1 MAKEEKR
8 CKECEGKGK
17 DECQCPKKLKKGW
30 YGLDRHHEDDDDA
43 TIDPDHPGDGGSEG
57 GAMGEGVK
65 MPRAPQDSD
74 VDMKGISAEK
84 KRKKLDDFRAAST
97 EAKKRQGDQK
107 RKDELYSERKRKG
120 IRFYDAKGSGYM
132 KGGKKEYD

>member
-17 DECQCPKKLKKGW
+17 DECECPKKAKKGW
-30 YGLDRHHEDDDDA
+30 YGLEDRDRDDEDP
-43 TIDPDHPGDGGSEG
+43 TMDPPGHDSEG
-57 GAMGEGVK
+57 GEGGLGEDVK

-74 VDMKGISAEK
+74 RSMKGISPEK
-84 KRKKLDDFRAAST
+84 KKKKLDDLRAAASD
-97 EAKKRQGDQK
+97 AKKRQSDQN
-107 RKDELYSERKRKG
+107 RKDELYKTRKTKG
-120 IRFYDAKGSGYM
+120 IRFYDSKGSGYM